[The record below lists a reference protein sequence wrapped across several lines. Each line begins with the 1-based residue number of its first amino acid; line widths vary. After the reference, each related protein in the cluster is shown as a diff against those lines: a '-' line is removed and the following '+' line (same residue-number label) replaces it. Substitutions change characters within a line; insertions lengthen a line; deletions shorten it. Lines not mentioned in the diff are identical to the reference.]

1 MLFVP
6 EGPWG
11 AAGESK
17 AGGGGVS
24 NALKPEENLAAET
37 SPFVLPSLHSTSGF
51 LMCICLIVVL
61 FCFLHN
67 DENVVLG
74 LHYLVFLRDIY
85 N

>member
-1 MLFVP
+1 MP

-11 AAGESK
+11 AAGEGR
-17 AGGGGVS
+17 AGGGVS

-37 SPFVLPSLHSTSGF
+37 SPLMLPSLHSTSGF
-51 LMCICLIVVL
+51 LMCTCLVVFL

-67 DENVVLG
+67 DENTGLA